1 LFSKIL
7 NYTPLM
13 RKTLFVDLISAAC
26 GVGIGAAAVGRA
38 HASADDPRGGPVGV
52 WFATFP
58 DAPFKYHMIVFNSDG
73 TMQQA
78 NPDAGDAHTSDSDGM
93 GVWVRDGNKV
103 RGKFVEV
110 MADRTTRA
118 FVSRGEISFEIT
130 VSGDSLTGAATGKF
144 FDLDNKLVGG
154 PVQTA
159 FNGSRVT
166 LP

>member
-1 LFSKIL
+1 MRKIL
-7 NYTPLM
+7 AVALAS
-13 RKTLFVDLISAAC
+13 TLLGII
-26 GVGIGAAAVGRA
+26 IGAGWKGAAVEA
-38 HASADDPRGGPVGV
+38 NASGPVGV

-93 GVWVRDGNKV
+93 GIWTKSGNSIK
-103 RGKFVEV
+103 GKFVEIT
-110 MADRTTRA
+110 ADRTTRA

-130 VSGDSLTGAATGKF
+130 VAGDAFSGNAVGKF
-144 FDLDNKLVGG
+144 YDLDNKMIVG

-159 FNGSRVT
+159 FNGT
-166 LP
+166 

>member
-1 LFSKIL
+1 
-7 NYTPLM
+7 M
-13 RKTLFVDLISAAC
+13 RKALLIAASFMLLGMLIGIFVLGSAETTAE
-26 GVGIGAAAVGRA
+26 A
-38 HASADDPRGGPVGV
+38 RGSGPVGV

-93 GVWVRDGNKV
+93 GIWTRDGNSVK
-103 RGKFVEV
+103 GKFVEIT
-110 MADRTTRA
+110 ADRTTRA

-130 VSGDSLTGAATGKF
+130 VNGDSFTGRATGRF
-144 FDLDNKLVGG
+144 YDLDNKVVVG
-154 PVQTA
+154 PIQTA

>member
-1 LFSKIL
+1 
-7 NYTPLM
+7 M
-13 RKTLFVDLISAAC
+13 RKTLLF
-26 GVGIGAAAVGRA
+26 AAAFTILGVVIGILFFGGA
-38 HASADDPRGGPVGV
+38 YAGAEARGSGPVGV
-52 WFATFP
+52 WFAIFP

-93 GVWVRDGNKV
+93 GIWMREGNSVK
-103 RGKFVEV
+103 GKFVEIT
-110 MADRTTRA
+110 ADRTTRA

-130 VSGDSLTGAATGKF
+130 VNGDVFTGRATGKF
-144 FDLDNKLVGG
+144 YDLDNKVVVG
-154 PVQTA
+154 PIQTA

>member
-1 LFSKIL
+1 
-7 NYTPLM
+7 M
-13 RKTLFVDLISAAC
+13 RKTLLLAASFTILGVLTGILFFGGAYTSAEA
-26 GVGIGAAAVGRA
+26 
-38 HASADDPRGGPVGV
+38 RGSGPVGV

-93 GVWVRDGNKV
+93 GIWTRDGSSV
-103 RGKFVEV
+103 RGKFVEIT
-110 MADRTTRA
+110 ADRTTRA
-118 FVSRGEISFEIT
+118 FVSRGEISFEVT
-130 VSGDSLTGAATGKF
+130 VNGDSFTGKATGRF
-144 FDLDNKLVGG
+144 YDLDNKVVVG
-154 PVQTA
+154 PIQTA

>member
-1 LFSKIL
+1 
-7 NYTPLM
+7 M
-13 RKTLFVDLISAAC
+13 RKTLFVALVSAIG
-26 GVGIGAAAVGRA
+26 GVVIGTAFLDRA
-38 HASADDPRGGPVGV
+38 RASEDSRGGGPVGV

-93 GVWVRDGNKV
+93 GVWMRDGNKV
-103 RGKFVEV
+103 KGKFVEV

-130 VSGDSLTGAATGKF
+130 VSGDSFTGAATGKF